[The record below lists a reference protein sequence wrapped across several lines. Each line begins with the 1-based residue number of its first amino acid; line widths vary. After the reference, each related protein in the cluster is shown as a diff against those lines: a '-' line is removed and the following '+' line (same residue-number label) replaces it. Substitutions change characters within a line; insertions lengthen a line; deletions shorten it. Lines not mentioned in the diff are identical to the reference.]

1 MPPLN
6 VPGGGRTIDGTALI
20 PKESRMAPPDSLAT
34 PATAATAA
42 DEVLYATDGPIAT
55 ITLNAPKR
63 MNTISR
69 PMLEVLSAALVRA
82 GDDPE
87 VRVLILTGAGD
98 RAFCAGLNLEAQ
110 KSGSDSIGLG
120 QGFMRTTIDLRN
132 TPPTVLHQLDK
143 PVICALN
150 GAAAGYGLDI
160 ALGADVRIM
169 TRSAKLAASYAKRGV
184 LPESGGTWYL
194 PRLLGWSK
202 AAELIF
208 TGRTLSA
215 DESLALGLVSRVV
228 DDGTALAAARL
239 MAAEIAANAPLAI
252 QAAKRM
258 MRMAWNEPFTE
269 HVHHVFLQLLPLF
282 GTDDMKEGVAAFMEK
297 RPPRFKGR

>member
-1 MPPLN
+1 
-6 VPGGGRTIDGTALI
+6 
-20 PKESRMAPPDSLAT
+20 MAPHDARNT
-34 PATAATAA
+34 TVTAAA
-42 DEVLYATDGPIAT
+42 DEVLYAADGPVAT
-55 ITLNAPKR
+55 ITLNAPQR

-69 PMLEVLSAALVRA
+69 SMLDALSAALVRA
-82 GDDPE
+82 GDDAAI
-87 VRVLILTGAGD
+87 RVIILTGAGD
-98 RAFCAGLNLEAQ
+98 KAFCAGLNLEAQ
-110 KSGSDSIGLG
+110 KSGTDSIGLG

-132 TPPTVLHQLDK
+132 TPPTVLHNIDK

-160 ALGADVRIM
+160 ALGADIRIM
-169 TRSAKLAASYAKRGV
+169 ARSAKLAASYAKRGV

-215 DESLALGLVSRVV
+215 EESLALGLVSRVV
-228 DDGTALAAARL
+228 DDGTTLAAARQ

-282 GTDDMKEGVAAFMEK
+282 GTEDMKEGVAAFMEK
-297 RPPRFKGR
+297 RAPQFKGR

>member
-1 MPPLN
+1 
-6 VPGGGRTIDGTALI
+6 VTQ
-20 PKESRMAPPDSLAT
+20 
-34 PATAATAA
+34 
-42 DEVLYATDGPIAT
+42 DEVLYAVDGHVAT
-55 ITLNAPKR
+55 VTLNAPQR

-69 PMLEVLSAALVRA
+69 PMLDALSAALVRA
-82 GDDPE
+82 GDDPDI
-87 VRVLILTGAGD
+87 RAIILTAAGEK
-98 RAFCAGLNLEAQ
+98 AFCAGLNLEAQ
-110 KSGSDSIGLG
+110 KSGNDSIGLG
-120 QGFMRTTIDLRN
+120 QAFMRTTIDLRN

-150 GAAAGYGLDI
+150 GSAAGYGLDI
-160 ALGADVRIM
+160 ALGADIRVM
-169 TRSAKLAASYAKRGV
+169 TRSAKLAASYARRGV

-215 DESLALGLVSRVV
+215 EESLALGLVSRVV
-228 DDGTALAAARL
+228 DDGTVRAVARQLAD
-239 MAAEIAANAPLAI
+239 EIAANAPLAI

-282 GTDDMKEGVAAFMEK
+282 GTQDMKEGVAAFMER
-297 RPPRFKGR
+297 RPPVFRGR

>member
-1 MPPLN
+1 
-6 VPGGGRTIDGTALI
+6 
-20 PKESRMAPPDSLAT
+20 MAPPDSLAT
-34 PATAATAA
+34 SAQARTV
-42 DEVLYATDGPIAT
+42 DEVLYAADGPIAT
-55 ITLNAPKR
+55 ITLNAPQR

-69 PMLEVLSAALVRA
+69 PMLDALSAALVRG
-82 GDDPE
+82 GDDPD

-110 KSGSDSIGLG
+110 KSGTDSIGLG

-150 GAAAGYGLDI
+150 GSAAGYGLDI
-160 ALGADVRIM
+160 ALGADIRIM
-169 TRSAKLAASYAKRGV
+169 THSAKLAASYARRGV

-215 DESLALGLVSRVV
+215 DESLALGLVSRIVE
-228 DDGTALAAARL
+228 DGGALAAARL

-282 GTDDMKEGVAAFMEK
+282 GTEDMKEGIAAFMEK
-297 RPPRFKGR
+297 RPPRFQGR